1 LPALARASQLT
12 HKRYFKKE
20 NIIVFEETREYLKK
34 LGLPAGDLFDM
45 PTSTARFPD
54 GGAYRIEVPTVNSV
68 EAVGALLDTATKNG
82 ITVNRVTETYG
93 MFRHTREE
101 LKEYCRLCNQYGAEL
116 LLSVGPR
123 ATYDTCA
130 TVLSPQGVRIS
141 YRLRGMEQV
150 LRGVEDIKRGYDI
163 GCRGFLIYDEG
174 MLWLV
179 GQMRKDGA
187 LPKDIT
193 FKASAH
199 LGHCNPCSFKLLE
212 SLGADSINPVRDLQI
227 PMIAALRAAVKV
239 PLDVHT
245 DNPPGSGGFIRVY
258 EAPEIARVA
267 APLHLKT
274 GNSVVS
280 GHGQIT
286 SASDGKRMA
295 DQAAIVVEMVSK
307 YYPEAKQSPK
317 RSSDL
322 HLPVA

>member
-1 LPALARASQLT
+1 M
-12 HKRYFKKE
+12 
-20 NIIVFEETREYLKK
+20 FEPTREYLKK
-34 LGLPAGDLFDM
+34 IGMPTGDLFDM
-45 PTSTARFPD
+45 PTSAGRFPD
-54 GGAYRIEVPTVNSV
+54 GGAYRIEVPTVNSA
-68 EAVGALLDTATKNG
+68 EAVAALLDTATKNG
-82 ITVNRVTETYG
+82 IVINRVTETYG
-93 MFRHTREE
+93 MFRHTAAEI
-101 LKEYCRLCNQYGAEL
+101 KEYCRLCNQYGAEL

-123 ATYDTCA
+123 ATYDTGA

-150 LRGVEDIKRGYDI
+150 LRGVEDIKRGYDL

-179 GQMRKDGA
+179 GQMRRDGA
-187 LPKDIT
+187 LPKDII
-193 FKASAH
+193 FKTSAH

-227 PMIAALRAAVKV
+227 PMIAALRAAVTV
-239 PLDVHT
+239 PIDVHT

-258 EAPEIARVA
+258 EAPEIVRVA
-267 APLHLKT
+267 APVHCKT

-280 GHGQIT
+280 GHGELT
-286 SASDGKRMA
+286 SASDGKKMA

-307 YYPEAKQSPK
+307 YYPEVHQSPL

-322 HLPVA
+322 YLPVA

>member
-1 LPALARASQLT
+1 M
-12 HKRYFKKE
+12 
-20 NIIVFEETREYLKK
+20 FEDTREYLKK

-45 PTSTARFPD
+45 PSSALRFPD
-54 GGAYRIEVPTVNSV
+54 GAAFRIEVPTVNSAESV
-68 EAVGALLDTATKNG
+68 AALLETATKNG
-82 ITVNRVTETYG
+82 ITINRVTETYG

-101 LKEYCRLCNQYGAEL
+101 IKEYCRLCNEYGAEL
-116 LLSVGPR
+116 LMSTGPR
-123 ATYDTCA
+123 ATYDTGA

-150 LRGVEDIKRGYDI
+150 LRAVEDVKRGYDL
-163 GCRGFLIYDEG
+163 GVRGFLIYDEG

-187 LPKDIT
+187 LPKDMI
-193 FKASAH
+193 FKTSAH
-199 LGHCNPCSFKLLE
+199 LGQCNPCSFKLLE

-258 EAPEIARVA
+258 EAPEIVRVA
-267 APLHLKT
+267 APLHCKT

-280 GHGQIT
+280 GHGEMT
-286 SASDGKRMA
+286 SAADGKRMA
-295 DQAAIVVEMVSK
+295 DQAAIVVEMVNK
-307 YYPEAKQSPK
+307 YYPELKQSLK

-322 HLPVA
+322 HLPVV

>member
-1 LPALARASQLT
+1 M
-12 HKRYFKKE
+12 
-20 NIIVFEETREYLKK
+20 FEETRKYLAK
-34 LGLPAGDLFDM
+34 LGLPQGDLNDL

-54 GGAYRIEVPTVNSV
+54 GGAYRIEVPTVNTA
-68 EAVGALLDTATKNG
+68 EAVGALLETATKNN
-82 ITVNRVTETYG
+82 ITINRVTETYG
-93 MFRHTREE
+93 MFRHTRQEIMD
-101 LKEYCRLCNQYGAEL
+101 YCRLCGEYGAEL

-123 ATYDTCA
+123 ATYDTGA
-130 TVLSPQGVRIS
+130 TVLSSQGVRIS

-150 LRGVEDIKRGYDI
+150 LRAVEDIKRGYDL

-187 LPKDIT
+187 LPKDIA
-193 FKASAH
+193 FKCSAH
-199 LGHCNPCSFKLLE
+199 LGHCNPCSFRLLE

-245 DNPPGSGGFIRVY
+245 DNPPASGGFIRVY
-258 EAPEIARVA
+258 EAPEIVRVA

-274 GNSVVS
+274 GNSVVA
-280 GHGQIT
+280 GHGQLT
-286 SASDGKRMA
+286 SAADARKMA
-295 DQAAIVVEMVSK
+295 DQASIVVEMVGK

-317 RSSDL
+317 GSKDL
-322 HLPVA
+322 HLPKF